1 MLQKWARA
9 LVETKELWA
18 SAESNRLWAKATTGL
33 GESLKGAR
41 GRAGRC
47 EALRSTLAGDSQG
60 LCEGPRRGGGETATD
75 WVEKPMSHTPGARG
89 RWPGAKSPEAES

>member
-1 MLQKWARA
+1 MDEWKRS
-9 LVETKELWA
+9 A
-18 SAESNRLWAKATTGL
+18 SAKSRPMDLA
-33 GESLKGAR
+33 KGAR

-60 LCEGPRRGGGETATD
+60 LCERPRRGGGETATD